1 MLYKPKFC
9 CECGER
15 IFRKEWRI
23 WTSRRFCESCEI
35 DKKSDELF
43 WKFIAIALF
52 LFGLFGV
59 GSLLLNKKNIEK
71 PKSFVL
77 ISENNNKAQ
86 AISQE
91 KRAGDL
97 NVKQANYLPESSTN
111 IVNFTDR
118 LGQTERKNIK
128 TGGGTEKIYFC
139 GAMTRKGT
147 YCRRRVK
154 GGGRCWQHIGQ
165 PAILPEE
172 NLLINP

>member
-43 WKFIAIALF
+43 WRFIAIVLF
-52 LFGLFGV
+52 LFGLFGA
-59 GSLLLNKKNIEK
+59 GSLLLNKKDTEK

-77 ISENNNKAQ
+77 VSENNNKPQ

-91 KRAGDL
+91 KRIGDL
-97 NVKQANYLPESSTN
+97 NAKQANYLSENSTKVFN
-111 IVNFTDR
+111 STDG
-118 LGQTERKNIK
+118 LEKAERKSIEA
-128 TGGGTEKIYFC
+128 GEETEKIYFC
-139 GAMTRKGT
+139 GAMTQKGT

-165 PAILPEE
+165 PAILPKE